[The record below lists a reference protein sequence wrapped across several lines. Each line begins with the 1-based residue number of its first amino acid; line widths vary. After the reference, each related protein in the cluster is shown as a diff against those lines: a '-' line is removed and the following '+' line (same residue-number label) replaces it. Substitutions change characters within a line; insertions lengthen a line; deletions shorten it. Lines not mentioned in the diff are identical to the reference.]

1 MLIEFNKDEI
11 KSDKIYEDKLKE
23 IELSFNHIE
32 K

>member
-11 KSDKIYEDKLKE
+11 NSNKIYEEKLNE